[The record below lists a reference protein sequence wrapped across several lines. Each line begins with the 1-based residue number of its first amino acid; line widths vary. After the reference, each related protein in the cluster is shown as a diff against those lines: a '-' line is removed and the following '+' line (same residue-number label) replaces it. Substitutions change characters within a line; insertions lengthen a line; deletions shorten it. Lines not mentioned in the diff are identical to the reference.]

1 MSPVCF
7 ERSTG
12 IPLPDK
18 RKRRP
23 AWVPAGT
30 LTRAWLPSMAGTSNS
45 PPIAAVTIE
54 IGTRQCRSAPSRW
67 KNSCGVI
74 ERKI

>member
-12 IPLPDK
+12 MPLPDR

-45 PPIAAVTIE
+45 PPKAAVTME
-54 IGTRQCRSAPSRW
+54 IGHPAVQVGAVALEELVR
-67 KNSCGVI
+67 G
-74 ERKI
+74 